1 MPVDPFLVPLL
12 GELPRLPD
20 PIEDF
25 DTWREQGARDA
36 EAILTR
42 LVEPGPEVGSIQD
55 VQIPVSG
62 GAVVDL
68 RIYRPAGQGPLPA
81 HLFLHGGGW
90 IAGSIH
96 SAQVDVT
103 CRERCAGAES
113 VVVAVEYRKAPEH
126 PFPIPMD
133 DCQAALLWLVDHA
146 DSLGIRQDAI
156 SIGGQS
162 AGANLA
168 AGLALKFRDHG
179 GPRLTLQLLEVPLL
193 DATLKQSSCTE
204 YATGYGLE
212 TPDIARMIAWYVP
225 DPDHRRSPYVS
236 PLLAEDLSDL
246 PETYVISAEYDP
258 LRDDG
263 ELYVRRLREA
273 GVQATFS
280 LQPGHMHFS
289 SPLTKVMPSARAWRD
304 EVIAVLRQSQPVELF
319 TSY

>member
-1 MPVDPFLVPLL
+1 MPVDPYLVPLL
-12 GELPRLPD
+12 GELPALPD

-25 DTWREQGARDA
+25 ATWRAQGAREA
-36 EAILTR
+36 EAILTQ
-42 LVEPGPEVGSIQD
+42 LLEPGPEVGSVQD

-62 GAVVDL
+62 AAAIDL
-68 RIYRPAGQGPLPA
+68 RVYRPAGQGPHPA

-96 SAQVDVT
+96 STQVDVT
-103 CRERCAGAES
+103 CRERCAGAEC
-113 VVVAVEYRKAPEH
+113 VVVAVGYRKAPEH
-126 PFPIPMD
+126 PYPIPMD
-133 DCQAALLWLVDHA
+133 DCQAAMLWLVDHA
-146 DSLGIRQDAI
+146 DSLGIREDAI

-168 AGLALKFRDHG
+168 AGLALRFRDHG
-179 GPRLTLQLLEVPLL
+179 WPHLTLQLLEVPLL
-193 DATLKQSSCTE
+193 DATLNQPSCTE
-204 YATGYGLE
+204 YASGYGLD

-225 DPDHRRSPYVS
+225 DPEQRRTPYVS
-236 PLLAEDLSDL
+236 PLLAEDLAGL
-246 PETYVISAEYDP
+246 PDTYVISAEYDP

-280 LQPGHMHFS
+280 LQPGHVHFS
-289 SPLTKVMPSARAWRD
+289 SALTKVMPAARAWRD
-304 EVIAVLRQSQPVELF
+304 EVIAVLRQAQPVELF